1 MVMVYIGWYLC
12 VMVLFAYFLD
22 EDMHYFSSIGALELE
37 AGVEGISWVFSI
49 YVYFVFCI
57 WTNIYKNHN
66 VHLDCNIH
74 YW

>member
-1 MVMVYIGWYLC
+1 
-12 VMVLFAYFLD
+12 MVLFAYFLD

-57 WTNIYKNHN
+57 
-66 VHLDCNIH
+66 
-74 YW
+74 